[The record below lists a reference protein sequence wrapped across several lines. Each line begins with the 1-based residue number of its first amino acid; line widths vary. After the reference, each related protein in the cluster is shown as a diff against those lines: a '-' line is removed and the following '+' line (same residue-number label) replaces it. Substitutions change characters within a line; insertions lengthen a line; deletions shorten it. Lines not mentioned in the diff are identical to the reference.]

1 MNEPEWIKMI
11 NYSQDIR
18 LFSHLLNRR
27 GKPEN
32 ILTKDELDLLSILII
47 TDEVITPVLIAKK
60 MGVSKPLVSRLI
72 EQLYTKSLLEKVSNP
87 NDKRSYSL
95 LITDSGR
102 KYLNDIYTYY
112 LEPIYH
118 LKKNLSTKEFEQ
130 LIKLIKKTNN
140 IFNGGIK

>member
-95 LITDSGR
+95 LITDNGR

-118 LKKNLSTKEFEQ
+118 LKKNLSAKEFEQ